1 MGGALAWVTSTVGK
15 KVQMAVSGFLMF
27 AFVFVHMAGNLKAF
41 QGAEKFNT
49 YAEYIREL
57 GSPILPHSGFL
68 WVQRVVLLVVVILHG
83 ALAYDLARRGRRA
96 RPMKYKQNPDL
107 GFSYASRTMRWGGVI
122 IAVFIVY
129 HLLHLTVGLAHS
141 AFIPNDPY
149 HNLVVGLSNPLVA
162 LTYVG
167 AVSALTI
174 HLYHG
179 LWSGVRTLGFGRGF
193 DVVRRPFV
201 VLLTGLLWL
210 GYIVVPFAVQVGVL
224 EP

>member
-41 QGAEKFNT
+41 QGAEKFND

-57 GSPILPHSGFL
+57 GSPILPYSGFL
-68 WVQRVVLLVVVILHG
+68 WVQRLVLLGVVVLHG
-83 ALAYDLARRGRRA
+83 ALAYDLARRSKTA

-122 IAVFIVY
+122 IAVFILY

-141 AFIPNDPY
+141 DFVAHDAY
-149 HNLVVGLSNPLVA
+149 RNLVVGLSHPLVA
-162 LTYVG
+162 LMYAV
-167 AVSALTI
+167 AVSALAL

-193 DVVRRPFV
+193 DVVRRPLV
-201 VLLTGLLWL
+201 LLLTGLVWF
-210 GYIVVPFAVQVGVL
+210 GYLVVPAAIQLGVL
-224 EP
+224 KP